1 MIDKIKGGDQTIII
15 VGIVLIVAL
24 MTISII
30 RFEIKTTKSEA
41 MQIQLQEVVLELKT
55 TVENMK
61 QDYLRKDEGILRIK
75 TIQDDVLEL
84 KDRLNN

>member
-41 MQIQLQEVVLELKT
+41 MQLQLQEKIVELNT
-55 TVENMK
+55 TMENMK
-61 QDYLRKDEGILRIK
+61 QDYMRKDEAMLRLQTIQGDLTEIK
-75 TIQDDVLEL
+75 T
-84 KDRLNN
+84 RLNN